1 MKNRNF
7 FMLTLFTDFARFK
20 FNFENTKR
28 FYMARKR
35 TFSSVFESL
44 IETVQM
50 IYRWKDNEIMQLFH
64 VLCFFKIVTVFEQF

>member
-1 MKNRNF
+1 MKNPNF
-7 FMLTLFTDFARFK
+7 FMLTLFTDFDGLNLVLKIR
-20 FNFENTKR
+20 KR

-50 IYRWKDNEIMQLFH
+50 IYRWKDNEIAQLFH
-64 VLCFFKIVTVFEQF
+64 VVCFLKILIVFEQF